1 MYLPPPVVRAYRGL
15 EKRFLERF
23 YAEFIILGS
32 YRYGLFPDG
41 DHTIG
46 GWRGRGGGG
55 LGWMRTRSA
64 DAYIGLHRTF
74 KNHGSSLL
82 KDWSGRY
89 FGVLT
94 AACLGCVSATKTC
107 LYPQK

>member
-1 MYLPPPVVRAYRGL
+1 MVRAYRGL

-41 DHTIG
+41 DHTIC

-55 LGWMRTRSA
+55 LGWLRTRSA
-64 DAYIGLHRTF
+64 DAYIGLHRTLKKPWVILIEGLVGQVF
-74 KNHGSSLL
+74 WGFDSSLL
-82 KDWSGRY
+82 GMRFSHQNLPIPPKVTRH
-89 FGVLT
+89 V
-94 AACLGCVSATKTC
+94 
-107 LYPQK
+107 